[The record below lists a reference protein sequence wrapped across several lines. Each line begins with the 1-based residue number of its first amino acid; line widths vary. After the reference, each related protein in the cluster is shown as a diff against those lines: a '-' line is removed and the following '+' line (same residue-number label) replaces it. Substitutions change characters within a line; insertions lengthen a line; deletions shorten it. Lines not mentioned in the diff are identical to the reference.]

1 MSIEVLR
8 GRTGLELEA
17 ANVAVG
23 AEERWSREG
32 SHLLNHKRGPLAYGR
47 RAQARNA
54 GTVDLDAAYAYPLR
68 GSRHE

>member
-1 MSIEVLR
+1 MSIKLLR
-8 GRTGLELEA
+8 GGTGLELEA

-23 AEERWSREG
+23 AEERCSRES
-32 SHLLNHKRGPLAYGR
+32 SHLLNHNRCPLAYGH